1 MGEGRSILLAA
12 APPQTVLPPE
22 QSFMSRIMART
33 LHSAPIANTLLQNC
47 KRSLRKGV
55 QTVLLILLLL
65 VGTCGWGIAPA
76 QAAPSKDMLLS
87 ALPQGN
93 AVTSGKALLRY
104 ALPIDNEPIREIQ
117 ELLEDI
123 SEPLRARKRL
133 SSIRGSITR
142 VERLLNNQDNIFASV
157 PPERRADAGFI
168 MTRMEMD
175 INGMRTAIEDNN
187 KEGVWIKRAE
197 LLEEVGVLESLM
209 VEGFPFEVPEEYSNL
224 PQLKG
229 RATIEME
236 TDKGPVVLVVD
247 GYNAP
252 VTAGNFVDL
261 VQRGFYDGLDVNRAE
276 EFYVVQI
283 GDPPGQA
290 AGFIDPK
297 TNEYRAIP
305 LEIMVKGDDVPTY
318 GITLEDAGRFLEEPV
333 LPFSAYGAVAMAR
346 PGDEPDGGSS
356 QFFFFLFEPNLT
368 PAGANLLDGRYA
380 VFGYV
385 IDGTETLSQLKVGDK
400 ILSAKII
407 NGLENLVEPTA

>member
-1 MGEGRSILLAA
+1 
-12 APPQTVLPPE
+12 
-22 QSFMSRIMART
+22 MART
-33 LHSAPIANTLLQNC
+33 LHSAPIANTLLQNWLQNC
-47 KRSLRKGV
+47 RCSLRKGV
-55 QTVLLILLLL
+55 QTILLILLLL
-65 VGTCGWGIAPA
+65 VGTCGWGIVPA
-76 QAAPSKDMLLS
+76 QAAPSQDMLLS

-142 VERLLNNQDNIFASV
+142 VERLLNNQDDIFASV

-168 MTRMEMD
+168 MTRMGMD

-236 TDKGPVVLVVD
+236 TDKGAVVLVVD

-283 GDPPGQA
+283 GDPPGKA

-385 IDGTETLSQLKVGDK
+385 IDGTETLSKLKVGDK
-400 ILSAKII
+400 IRSAKVI

>member
-1 MGEGRSILLAA
+1 
-12 APPQTVLPPE
+12 
-22 QSFMSRIMART
+22 MART
-33 LHSAPIANTLLQNC
+33 LPLASTANTLLQNWLQNFRC
-47 KRSLRKGV
+47 SLRQGL
-55 QTVLLILLLL
+55 QTILLILLLL
-65 VGTCGWGIAPA
+65 VGTCSWGMTPV

-93 AVTSGKALLRY
+93 AVTSGEALLRY

-117 ELLEDI
+117 KQLEDI
-123 SEPLRARKRL
+123 AEPLRARKRL
-133 SSIRGSITR
+133 SSIRGSLTR
-142 VERLLNNQDNIFASV
+142 VERLLNKQDDIFASV

-187 KEGVWIKRAE
+187 KEAVWMKRTE

-209 VEGFPFEVPEEYSNL
+209 VERFPFEVPEEYGDL

-261 VQRGFYDGLDVNRAE
+261 VQRGFYDGLDVTRAE
-276 EFYVVQI
+276 EFYVVQV
-283 GDPPGQA
+283 GDPPGKA
-290 AGFIDPK
+290 DGFIDPK

-346 PGDEPDGGSS
+346 PGDEPNGGSS

-385 IDGTETLSQLKVGDK
+385 IDGTETLGQLKIGDK
-400 ILSAKII
+400 ILSAKVT

>member
-1 MGEGRSILLAA
+1 MSRTMARNLQPATA
-12 APPQTVLPPE
+12 TDTAPP
-22 QSFMSRIMART
+22 T
-33 LHSAPIANTLLQNC
+33 LKRRCRRAWQ
-47 KRSLRKGV
+47 RSLV
-55 QTVLLILLLL
+55 LLLL
-65 VGTCGWGIAPA
+65 VVGLLGWSATPA
-76 QAAPSKDMLLS
+76 FALNGNFPMLG

-117 ELLEDI
+117 RVLEDI

-133 SSIRGSITR
+133 SSIRGSLTR
-142 VERLLNNQDNIFASV
+142 VERLLNNKQDDIFASV
-157 PPERRADAGFI
+157 PPDRRADAGFI
-168 MTRMEMD
+168 MTRMEMG
-175 INGMRTAIEDNN
+175 INGMRSAIDDND
-187 KEGVWIKRAE
+187 KEAVWIKRAE
-197 LLEEVGVLESLM
+197 LLESVGLLESLM
-209 VEGFPFEVPEEYSNL
+209 VSGFPFEVPAEYSDL

-229 RATIEME
+229 RATIAMQTE
-236 TDKGPVVLVVD
+236 KGKITLVVD

-261 VQRGFYDGLDVNRAE
+261 VQRGFYDGLEVTRAE
-276 EFYVVQI
+276 DFYVVQL
-283 GDPPGQA
+283 GDPPGA
-290 AGFIDPK
+290 ADGFIDPE
-297 TNEYRAIP
+297 TGEYRAIP

-346 PGDEPDGGSS
+346 PGDDPNGGSS

-385 IDGTETLSQLKVGDK
+385 IEGDEVLGKLKPGDK
-400 ILSAKII
+400 VESAQVV
-407 NGLENLVEPTA
+407 NGLENLVEPTV

>member
-1 MGEGRSILLAA
+1 M
-12 APPQTVLPPE
+12 
-22 QSFMSRIMART
+22 
-33 LHSAPIANTLLQNC
+33 LLQNGLHNC
-47 KRSLRKGV
+47 RRSLTKGV
-55 QTVLLILLLL
+55 QTTLLILLLL
-65 VGTCGWGIAPA
+65 VGTCGWGISPA

-117 ELLEDI
+117 KLLEDM

-133 SSIRGSITR
+133 SSIRGSLTR
-142 VERLLNNQDNIFASV
+142 VERLLNKQDDIFTSV
-157 PPERRADAGFI
+157 PPDRRADAGFI

-187 KEGVWIKRAE
+187 KEGVWMKRAE
-197 LLEEVGVLESLM
+197 LLEEVGILESLM
-209 VEGFPFEVPEEYSNL
+209 VDGFPFEVPEEYSNL

-236 TDKGPVVLVVD
+236 TEKGPVVLVVD

-261 VQRGFYDGLDVNRAE
+261 VQRGFYDGLGMTRAE
-276 EFYVVQI
+276 EFYVVQT
-283 GDPPGQA
+283 GDPPGEA

-385 IDGTETLSQLKVGDK
+385 IDGTETLSKLKVGDK
-400 ILSAKII
+400 ILSAKVT

>member
-1 MGEGRSILLAA
+1 
-12 APPQTVLPPE
+12 
-22 QSFMSRIMART
+22 MSRIMART

-252 VTAGNFVDL
+252 D
-261 VQRGFYDGLDVNRAE
+261 RKS
-276 EFYVVQI
+276 VV
-283 GDPPGQA
+283 
-290 AGFIDPK
+290 
-297 TNEYRAIP
+297 
-305 LEIMVKGDDVPTY
+305 
-318 GITLEDAGRFLEEPV
+318 
-333 LPFSAYGAVAMAR
+333 
-346 PGDEPDGGSS
+346 
-356 QFFFFLFEPNLT
+356 
-368 PAGANLLDGRYA
+368 
-380 VFGYV
+380 
-385 IDGTETLSQLKVGDK
+385 
-400 ILSAKII
+400 
-407 NGLENLVEPTA
+407 

>member
-1 MGEGRSILLAA
+1 
-12 APPQTVLPPE
+12 
-22 QSFMSRIMART
+22 MSKIMARN
-33 LHSAPIANTLLQNC
+33 LHSAPLVNMVFKNW

-55 QTVLLILLLL
+55 QTALLALLLL
-65 VGTCGWGIAPA
+65 VGTLGWGLAPV
-76 QAAPSKDMLLS
+76 QAAPSTDMLLS

-117 ELLEDI
+117 EVLEDI

-133 SSIRGSITR
+133 SSIRGSLTR
-142 VERLLNNQDNIFASV
+142 VERILTNKQDEIFASV
-157 PPERRADAGFI
+157 TPDRRADAGFI
-168 MTRMEMD
+168 MTRMEMG

-187 KEGVWIKRAE
+187 KEGVWIKRSE

-209 VEGFPFEVPEEYSNL
+209 VDGFPFEVPEEYSNL

-229 RATIEME
+229 RATIDME
-236 TDKGPVVLVVD
+236 TEKGRIVLVVD

-261 VQRGFYDGLDVNRAE
+261 VQRGFYDGLEMTRAE
-276 EFYVVQI
+276 DFYVVQT
-283 GDPPGQA
+283 GDPPGDA
-290 AGFIDPK
+290 DGFIDPK
-297 TNEYRAIP
+297 TGEYRAIP
-305 LEIMVKGDDVPTY
+305 LEIMVKGDDAPTY

-333 LPFSAYGAVAMAR
+333 LPFSAFGAVAMAR
-346 PGDEPDGGSS
+346 PGDEPNGGSS

-385 IDGTETLSQLKVGDK
+385 IDGTEVLSELKVGDK
-400 ILSAKII
+400 ILSAKVV
-407 NGLENLVEPTA
+407 NGLENLVEPTV

>member
-1 MGEGRSILLAA
+1 MLLAA

-33 LHSAPIANTLLQNC
+33 LPLASKANTLLQNWLHNC
-47 KRSLRKGV
+47 RRSLTKGV
-55 QTVLLILLLL
+55 QTTLLILLLL
-65 VGTCGWGIAPA
+65 VGTCGWGMAPA

-104 ALPIDNEPIREIQ
+104 ALPIDNDPIREIQ
-117 ELLEDI
+117 KQLEDI

-133 SSIRGSITR
+133 SSIRGSLTR
-142 VERLLNNQDNIFASV
+142 VERLLNKQDDIFASV

-209 VEGFPFEVPEEYSNL
+209 VEGFPFEVPEEYSDL

-236 TDKGPVVLVVD
+236 TDKGPVTLVVD

-283 GDPPGQA
+283 GDPPGDA
-290 AGFIDPK
+290 DGFVDPK
-297 TNEYRAIP
+297 TGEYRAIP

-318 GITLEDAGRFLEEPV
+318 GTTLEDAGRFLEEPV

-385 IDGTETLSQLKVGDK
+385 VDGTETLSQLKVGDK
-400 ILSAKII
+400 IRSAKVT